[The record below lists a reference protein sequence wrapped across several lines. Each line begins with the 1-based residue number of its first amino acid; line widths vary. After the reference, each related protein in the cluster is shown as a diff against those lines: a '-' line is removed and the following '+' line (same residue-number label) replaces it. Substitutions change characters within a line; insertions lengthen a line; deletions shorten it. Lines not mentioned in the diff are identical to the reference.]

1 MSSRLFGKL
10 TLIVIQIQIQ
20 GQPAM
25 EIRNR

>member
-1 MSSRLFGKL
+1 MPSRLFGKL
-10 TLIVIQIQIQ
+10 TLTQIQIQ